1 MYDRQ
6 SPRSVRAVNPFSLR
20 NDEQSLSPAAKKA
33 IIVAMRPS
41 RTSSTPFP
49 LQQLVGGST
58 VADVRLSYA
67 KESRALLDHVI
78 MQLANPG
85 DSVVAVSLLPQNGK
99 C

>member
-1 MYDRQ
+1 
-6 SPRSVRAVNPFSLR
+6 
-20 NDEQSLSPAAKKA
+20 
-33 IIVAMRPS
+33 MRPS

-99 C
+99 CSCSFLITKLGFGYSSQSLPVAPMDP